1 MICFGFHSLD
11 FGSNFWSWNI
21 RRDFLFFKDALN
33 QSDFCDKRL
42 KYRDFFAKITLNQSI
57 PKDALNQSDFCDKR
71 LKYRDFCRKN
81 NLKSEYTYYSSMF
94 VVM

>member
-11 FGSNFWSWNI
+11 FGSNFWSRNI
-21 RRDFLFFKDALN
+21 RRDFLFF
-33 QSDFCDKRL
+33 
-42 KYRDFFAKITLNQSI
+42 
-57 PKDALNQSDFCDKR
+57 KDALNQSDFCDKR